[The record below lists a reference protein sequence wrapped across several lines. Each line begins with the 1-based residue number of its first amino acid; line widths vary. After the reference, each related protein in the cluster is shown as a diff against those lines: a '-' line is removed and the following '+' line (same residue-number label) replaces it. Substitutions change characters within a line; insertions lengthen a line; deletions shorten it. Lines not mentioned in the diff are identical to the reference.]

1 MRRVIFFLAIAG
13 VALPAYG
20 QRAAD
25 IEAFNGDGDGV
36 RAAMGDFSATDRNA
50 VLESAIKRADDDRGL
65 NDVARRDAA
74 RLHVSDGLGD

>member
-25 IEAFNGDGDGV
+25 IEAFNGDGV